1 MKKWNL
7 KGLYDIIPLLCYDQL
22 REGLRRPR
30 MLSNDAKEMI
40 NYINALLN
48 NKKLNQETPKIA
60 EGDADFLQLEQS
72 LHTIRSVAEALR
84 VGNVQLNIRG
94 KGFVLDSFQH
104 FQKAVKKSNEE
115 MIRGITATS
124 IKIINK
130 KSLSQIKPIKKRE
143 RMNNDSEE
151 RHRLMTDNACDII
164 ATVDLAGN
172 FTYISPSVEKITGYT
187 PGEIMSHYREIGYFL
202 PGVQKEMDKK
212 RASIRE
218 MVERGE
224 HFSSINFEQRQVRK
238 DGESIYTDTV
248 LSGIYDEENNFREL
262 LAVSRDITEKVKER
276 REIKKLSE
284 TDKLTQLYNRVK
296 LDSTLENEFN
306 LAKINATIF
315 AIIMIDIDGFKQIN
329 DCFGHL
335 AGDMVLVE
343 LAKLFKTSIRATDTV
358 GRWGGEEFLM
368 ILPDTNGSAAVEL
381 AEKIR
386 KQVSQKYFPEQE
398 HMTISMGVSVFND
411 DVSVDSII
419 YRADQALYQAKKNGK
434 NQVCTQ

>member
-1 MKKWNL
+1 
-7 KGLYDIIPLLCYDQL
+7 
-22 REGLRRPR
+22 

-48 NKKLNQETPKIA
+48 NKKLNHDTPKIA

-72 LHTIRSVAEALR
+72 LHSIRSIAEALHGGD
-84 VGNVQLNIRG
+84 VHLNIRG

-104 FQKAVKKSNEE
+104 FQKAVKHSNEE
-115 MIRGITATS
+115 MFMGITATS
-124 IKIINK
+124 IKLIK
-130 KSLSQIKPIKKRE
+130 KPLSQIKPIKR
-143 RMNNDSEE
+143 RQDINSDSEE
-151 RHRLMTDNACDII
+151 RYRMMTDNACDII

-187 PGEIMSHYREIGYFL
+187 PAEIMTHYREIGYFL
-202 PGVQKEMDKK
+202 PGVQKEMDKQ
-212 RASIRE
+212 RESIRE

-276 REIKKLSE
+276 REIKKISE

-315 AIIMIDIDGFKQIN
+315 AIIMIDIDEFKQIN

-368 ILPDTNGSAAVEL
+368 ILPDTNESAAVEL